1 MAIFS
6 CLACGSHAFRL
17 SADLKQAEC
26 EQCKT
31 PLGSWQMLRTKIHQ
45 NLRLLQS
52 HQIAVVECMGITL
65 H

>member
-1 MAIFS
+1 MTIFS
-6 CLACGSHAFRL
+6 CSACGSHAFRL

-31 PLGSWQMLRTKIHQ
+31 PLGSWQVLRTKIQQ
-45 NLRLLQS
+45 NLRPLQS
-52 HQIAVVECMGITL
+52 HQIALVECTGITL